1 MGCIL
6 IRVKQK
12 LAFAAILL
20 SIRQL
25 RSNNK
30 EWLVRNKNSVSEYI
44 VTCLP
49 TGARSYIFT
58 SPGICKKRRED
69 TFFAAQSESRI
80 LAPFFASKTV

>member
-1 MGCIL
+1 VGCIL
-6 IRVKQK
+6 IWVKQK

-49 TGARSYIFT
+49 ADLCLI
-58 SPGICKKRRED
+58 EL
-69 TFFAAQSESRI
+69 E
-80 LAPFFASKTV
+80 L